1 MPLDRIFF
9 KIKIYQTVGI
19 FSLRKESR
27 MSSKGDLTRQ
37 RIIEKSMQLFSVKGY
52 FNTSITD
59 IVKETGLT
67 KGGLYGHFRNKEEIW
82 YAVYHE
88 CVRIWK
94 KVVFHG
100 LKDISDPLER
110 INRLTE
116 NSLKN
121 YLGAEVFQ
129 GGCLF
134 FNSLVD
140 LAGQSPTMSNYVLEG
155 FKGFIELL
163 RLWLAEAHQQGLLQD
178 GLDHRGIADFIVVA
192 LNGAAPLYAAS
203 KDPAVWQHTL
213 SQLHFYIEGLRKQ
226 AKP

>member
-1 MPLDRIFF
+1 M
-9 KIKIYQTVGI
+9 T
-19 FSLRKESR
+19 
-27 MSSKGDLTRQ
+27 SKGNLTRQ
-37 RIIEKSMQLFSVKGY
+37 KIIEKSMQLFSVKGY
-52 FNTSITD
+52 FNTSIAD
-59 IVKETGLT
+59 IVQETGLT

-100 LKDISDPLER
+100 LRDIPDPLER
-110 INRLTE
+110 INRLIE

-121 YLGAEVFQ
+121 YLGAGVFE

-155 FKGFIELL
+155 FKGFTELL
-163 RLWLAEAHQQGLLQD
+163 RLWLEEAGQQGLLQD
-178 GLDHRGIADFIVVA
+178 GLNHQGIANFIVVA

-203 KDPAVWQHTL
+203 QDPAVWQHTL
-213 SQLHFYIEGLRKQ
+213 SQLRFYIESLRKQ